1 MNLDLIMNNILFSGA
16 NWSRKEGEK
25 LFEKGLVSDIK
36 GKKIDN
42 TYHIYGKTKSEN
54 GDRFYNSHIKINTQ
68 NDKVIGVNCSC
79 ETFLENSKTNEIF
92 RCKHIMAVAYKFNSL
107 AKKSIN
113 NRNEESVRT
122 SVINKRK
129 LRLNLKLKN
138 ICEKL
143 CNYYLIEFWI
153 GDGSTYLINSLQDFV
168 KSYNFNKTLNI
179 SSKFTY
185 NPRIHELDHE
195 AVGVL
200 SFINSYLSN
209 NISLKEVKKEKIQ
222 GKNLII
228 LEEYLHRLLEVMNAG
243 SSISLN
249 YDFIN
254 YKSSII
260 KNNLPISFT
269 LKLKDNNIVLTTK
282 NKLPIALDSS
292 NNVFIYDRN
301 IYLPEREQ
309 INYYMPLYKS
319 FLDKGEVVLK
329 NTTENLKNIINNI
342 SRISEDIS
350 VSEGL
355 RRKVQELIIPQFFFY
370 KENSNIYCKMK
381 IESDIEFKKLKLEGK
396 KLMNVSSLGLDDK
409 ILMELE
415 KIRFIKED
423 HRFIFIGEDSD
434 IYNLLAYG
442 ISDLSKIGEVHLSD
456 EFKEIK
462 LIKFDDFEY
471 YIENDG
477 YDFYFNY
484 KMGDFTLKELRS
496 AMDSFKGKNNF
507 YKTKKNNYL
516 DLNDDGVKFILNI
529 LDSININ
536 EAKDNRFKIDKNQ
549 LLFLEQG
556 IKNNSFKFN
565 RDEQT
570 INILTEK
577 LEYRDKTKGDIP
589 KGFIGT
595 LRDYQVVGYN
605 WLKEIST
612 LGLGG
617 ILADEMG
624 LGKTIQVISY
634 LLSEIGKKSIIITP
648 TSLIYNWENEF
659 LKFVP
664 TLKVLVVH
672 GNKKERIKYLED
684 ETDYDVLVTTYG
696 TLKSD
701 YELYRE
707 KNFDYCIIDE
717 AQNIKNSK
725 SQNSKYVKSINAN
738 CKIALTGTP
747 IENNLLE
754 LWSIFDFIMPGYLLS
769 EVKFKEKFM
778 NSSKD
783 NIPELNELIKPFI
796 LRRLKKEVA
805 LELPDKIEKK
815 YYVDMPLEQKQVYK
829 SYIKEIKN
837 KLKKGGDDKIT
848 ILSYLTKLR
857 QICLDPSLLLDDY
870 LGRSGKI
877 LVVKDIIK
885 DVLVQ
890 NRKIIIF
897 SQFTSLL
904 KKIGEDL
911 EAENIKYIYLDG
923 STKSKDRIRLVDKFN
938 RESSVNIFLISLK
951 AGGTGLNLTSA
962 DLVIHFDPWWN
973 PAIEDQAT
981 DRAHRIGQKNIVE
994 VIKLISKD
1002 TIEEKIIE
1010 MQDDKRELI
1019 NKVISEDNFK
1029 SNLIGSLS
1037 NDELLNLF
1045 N

>member
-25 LFEKGLVSDIK
+25 LFEKGLVSNIK
-36 GKKIDN
+36 GKKIDSM
-42 TYHIYGKTKSEN
+42 YHIYGKTKSESS
-54 GDRFYNSHIKINTQ
+54 DRSYNSHIKINTQ
-68 NDKVIGVNCSC
+68 NYKVIGVNCSC
-79 ETFLENSKTNEIF
+79 ESFLESSKANEIF
-92 RCKHIMAVAYKFNSL
+92 RCKHIMAVAYKVNSL

-113 NRNEESVRT
+113 NRNEKSVRT
-122 SVINKRK
+122 SVVNKRK
-129 LRLNLKLKN
+129 LSLNLKIKN
-138 ICEKL
+138 ISEKFH
-143 CNYYLIEFWI
+143 NYYLIEFWI
-153 GDGSTYLINSLQDFV
+153 GDTSVYLINSLQNFIE
-168 KSYNFNKTLNI
+168 SYNLNKALNI

-185 NPRIHELDHE
+185 NPRIHELDEE
-195 AVGVL
+195 AVGIL
-200 SFINSYLSN
+200 SFINSYLSDD
-209 NISLKEVKKEKIQ
+209 ISFKEIKKEKIQ

-228 LEEYLHRLLEVMNAG
+228 LEDHLHRVLEVMNTG
-243 SSISLN
+243 SNISLN

-254 YKSSII
+254 YKSNII

-269 LKLKDNNIVLTTK
+269 LKLKDNNIILTTK

-292 NNVFIYDRN
+292 NNVFIYERN
-301 IYLPEREQ
+301 IYLPKREQ

-319 FLDKGEVVLK
+319 FLDRGEVILK

-342 SRISEDIS
+342 SRISEDIY

-355 RRKVQELIIPQFFFY
+355 RRKVKELIIPQFFFY
-370 KENSNIYCKMK
+370 KENSNIYCKVK
-381 IESDIEFKKLKLEGK
+381 IESDIEFRKLNLEEKKSTS
-396 KLMNVSSLGLDDK
+396 VSPLGLEDK
-409 ILMELE
+409 VVMELE

-423 HRFIFIGEDSD
+423 HRFIFIGNGDD

-442 ISDLSKIGEVHLSD
+442 MNDLSQIGKVHLSD

-471 YIENDG
+471 YIKNDG
-477 YDFYFNY
+477 NDFYFNY
-484 KMGDFTLKELRS
+484 NMGDFTLKELGS
-496 AMDSFKGKNNF
+496 AMDSFKDKNNF

-516 DLNDDGVKFILNI
+516 DLNDDGVKLILNI
-529 LDSININ
+529 LDSINID
-536 EAKDNRFKIDKNQ
+536 EANDNRFKIDKNQ

-556 IKNNSFKFN
+556 FKNNSFKFN

-577 LEYRDKTKGDIP
+577 LEHRDKSKGHISKD
-589 KGFIGT
+589 FIGT

-634 LLSEIGKKSIIITP
+634 LLSEIGKKSIIVTP
-648 TSLIYNWENEF
+648 TSLIYNWKNEF
-659 LKFVP
+659 LKFAP
-664 TLKVLVVH
+664 TLNVLVVH
-672 GNKKERIKYLED
+672 GNKKERLKYLQD
-684 ETDYDVLVTTYG
+684 EINYDVLVTTYG

-707 KNFDYCIIDE
+707 KHFDYCIIDE
-717 AQNIKNSK
+717 AQNIKNPR

-769 EVKFKEKFM
+769 EAKFKEKFI

-829 SYIKEIKN
+829 SYIKEVKN
-837 KLKKGGDDKIT
+837 KLKKGGDDKMT

-857 QICLDPSLLLDDY
+857 QICLDPSLLLGDY
-870 LGRSGKI
+870 LGRSGK
-877 LVVKDIIK
+877 
-885 DVLVQ
+885 
-890 NRKIIIF
+890 
-897 SQFTSLL
+897 
-904 KKIGEDL
+904 
-911 EAENIKYIYLDG
+911 Y
-923 STKSKDRIRLVDKFN
+923 
-938 RESSVNIFLISLK
+938 
-951 AGGTGLNLTSA
+951 
-962 DLVIHFDPWWN
+962 
-973 PAIEDQAT
+973 
-981 DRAHRIGQKNIVE
+981 
-994 VIKLISKD
+994 
-1002 TIEEKIIE
+1002 
-1010 MQDDKRELI
+1010 
-1019 NKVISEDNFK
+1019 
-1029 SNLIGSLS
+1029 
-1037 NDELLNLF
+1037 
-1045 N
+1045 